1 MTDVGLESLGYKL
14 VCLIE
19 PYLSSPSSQSC
30 KGKVTLVVSH
40 STGLSPSPANQMD
53 FNQPDKGPQPHHMLQ
68 GRPPPEYPY
77 GPPLPP
83 SRDRD
88 PPPYS
93 TASSSQVSIATRPPL
108 QPISVYT
115 NSPDYLSSL
124 HQSSGPGTI
133 YRGERR
139 PHSPPPPAQEDSN
152 TEP

>member
-1 MTDVGLESLGYKL
+1 MELRLL
-14 VCLIE
+14 VSTIL
-19 PYLSSPSSQSC
+19 SQSC

-40 STGLSPSPANQMD
+40 SMGLSPPPANQMD
-53 FNQPDKGPQPHHMLQ
+53 FNQTDKGPHHLLQ

-77 GPPLPP
+77 GPP

-93 TASSSQVSIATRPPL
+93 TASSAQVSMATRPPL

-115 NSPDYLSSL
+115 NSPDYL
-124 HQSSGPGTI
+124 PGAGGI

-139 PHSPPPPAQEDSN
+139 PHSPPPPTQEDTN
-152 TEP
+152 KEQ